1 MYVKSKS
8 VTYQVTTVV
17 SLKAFSD
24 EASEQKSVNET
35 AHEDCGC
42 LHETIISFP
51 KTNKKKPYKIHS
63 STFFLWAK
71 NSLGICLE
79 SVFSACSPLQPTFHD
94 ILQQDLDMLVPV
106 GATVLVVEAQS
117 VEQLVLDRPEV
128 NAALEAQRHYLPVTL
143 AAQVG
148 VTSMEMLDRTGSS
161 SKVYVVRIVININ
174 RQT

>member
-1 MYVKSKS
+1 
-8 VTYQVTTVV
+8 
-17 SLKAFSD
+17 
-24 EASEQKSVNET
+24 
-35 AHEDCGC
+35 
-42 LHETIISFP
+42 
-51 KTNKKKPYKIHS
+51 
-63 STFFLWAK
+63 
-71 NSLGICLE
+71 
-79 SVFSACSPLQPTFHD
+79 
-94 ILQQDLDMLVPV
+94 MLVPV